1 MGCHISHPVCLSRG
15 IKLQT
20 PLNILR
26 GSQTQFTSKR
36 AERSLT
42 LVANKR
48 VTIVTKD
55 LQLQEKPERF
65 TGRLRCVSYTQ
76 MALPLAQA
84 PVTKAVEPSG
94 KEQTDKQIQ

>member
-1 MGCHISHPVCLSRG
+1 MCIGQAGHGMSYLPPPACRSRG

-36 AERSLT
+36 AEHSLT

-48 VTIVTKD
+48 VTIATKD
-55 LQLQEKPERF
+55 LQLQEKPS
-65 TGRLRCVSYTQ
+65 VSQ
-76 MALPLAQA
+76 RSQGVSVIHKWHFL
-84 PVTKAVEPSG
+84 
-94 KEQTDKQIQ
+94 